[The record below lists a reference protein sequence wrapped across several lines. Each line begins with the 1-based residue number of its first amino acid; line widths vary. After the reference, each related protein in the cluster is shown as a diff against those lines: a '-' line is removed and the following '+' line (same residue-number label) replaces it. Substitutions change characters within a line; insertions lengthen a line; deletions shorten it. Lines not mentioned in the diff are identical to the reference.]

1 MEDIVSSHSAD
12 SDPDVTAY
20 AESVVQRM
28 ENVQSF
34 AQTHENDTCT
44 TVTAIE
50 TPDLSAGI
58 LASATSGDRRPS
70 THLASDEEEAPNANL
85 SALECALQVVTAS
98 ESRLL
103 DLSDTAQ
110 PGEAANS
117 DSPPQANSENVSSV
131 CDAPSLHGG
140 ECKVRFLAE
149 ESEDDGGT
157 EQSSLAVPV
166 ALYGRHPF
174 SHGSGTEGGDETGSD
189 VQVPGTSSKPP
200 IKTATTDEPPQLSG
214 RSRAILKEYFDEAPP
229 VRLPM

>member
-1 MEDIVSSHSAD
+1 MI
-12 SDPDVTAY
+12 
-20 AESVVQRM
+20 
-28 ENVQSF
+28 
-34 AQTHENDTCT
+34 
-44 TVTAIE
+44 
-50 TPDLSAGI
+50 
-58 LASATSGDRRPS
+58 
-70 THLASDEEEAPNANL
+70 
-85 SALECALQVVTAS
+85 
-98 ESRLL
+98 
-103 DLSDTAQ
+103 
-110 PGEAANS
+110 
-117 DSPPQANSENVSSV
+117 PPKANSENVSSV